1 MITRSKAPTK
11 ERRVAEYEV
20 MSTIYAQEAHKA
32 EKYGFKHEGRVCRL
46 KSLEYHVAAVV
57 EQERESC

>member
-11 ERRVAEYEV
+11 EERIAEYEV
-20 MSTIYAQEAHKA
+20 MSTIYAQEAYKA
-32 EKYGFKHEGRVCRL
+32 EKYGFKPEGRFCRL

-57 EQERESC
+57 EQESRS